1 MQFMRRIAVVLGKQ
15 TESSSLK
22 KSEEKKKIGD
32 VAQTSENGNSRHA
45 DNNELVCLELVKV

>member
-1 MQFMRRIAVVLGKQ
+1 MQFMRRIVVVLGKQ

-22 KSEEKKKIGD
+22 KSGEKKIGD

-45 DNNELVCLELVKV
+45 ANNELVCLELVKV